1 MVDKTIAASERIAK
15 DGPSIEVIDPRTLA
29 PLDMGTI
36 LTSVHKTGRLLIVD
50 ENFQPCGVGAEI
62 AGQVIDQAFD
72 DLDAPIKR
80 LNGVHTPVP
89 YSPTLEGAL
98 VPTVDTIEQTIR
110 DLLAE

>member
-1 MVDKTIAASERIAK
+1 
-15 DGPSIEVIDPRTLA
+15 
-29 PLDMGTI
+29 
-36 LTSVHKTGRLLIVD
+36 
-50 ENFQPCGVGAEI
+50 
-62 AGQVIDQAFD
+62 VIDQAFD

-98 VPTVDTIEQTIR
+98 VPTVDSIEQTIR